1 MIGTKHLIQC
11 HCMLPQFKKRDEPL
25 FHKFVVYSKCDND
38 GEAIE
43 KFSKCNNC
51 GVIHK
56 IIDFCKSELFYGSED
71 TLSLITVEDL
81 RLTLHENIQII
92 LDNHKCDISTWE
104 QVAHHFEC
112 DIFDTPIVIAKKRI
126 AGSTQMKHLILLESG
141 KIKIDVYLRRDEIE
155 SGGNN
160 EEVR

>member
-1 MIGTKHLIQC
+1 
-11 HCMLPQFKKRDEPL
+11 MLPQFKKRDEPL

-81 RLTLHENIQII
+81 RLTLPENIQII

>member
-81 RLTLHENIQII
+81 RLTLPENIQII
-92 LDNHKCDISTWE
+92 LVYLKCDISTWV
-104 QVAHHFEC
+104 QVAHHFVC